1 MVDDPAGPSAANPA
15 PGMRVTAK
23 SLVAAANAE
32 ITSLSVAAAAALQN
46 NSEHLFVDLR
56 DIREL
61 EREGTIPNAFHAPRG
76 MLEFWVDPDSP
87 YFKSEFGEGKT
98 YVFFCQSGW
107 RSAIAT
113 KAVQDM
119 GLSPVAHIDGGFRA
133 WADANEDKQ
142 SYEDNRAANKAR
154 KAANAEK
161 HS

>member
-1 MVDDPAGPSAANPA
+1 MAEDKTAAQSP
-15 PGMRVTAK
+15 PISSMRVTAK

-32 ITSLSVAAAAALQN
+32 VTTLSVADAAALQG
-46 NSEHLFVDLR
+46 SPEHMFVDLR
-56 DIREL
+56 DVREL
-61 EREGTIPNAFHAPRG
+61 EREGTIPNAFHSPRG

-133 WADANEDKQ
+133 WSDAHETKQ
-142 SYEDNRAANKAR
+142 SYADNRAATKAR

-161 HS
+161 NS

>member
-1 MVDDPAGPSAANPA
+1 MADDPASAQAAAPA
-15 PGMRVTAK
+15 RGLRVTAK
-23 SLVAAANAE
+23 SLVAAANAQ
-32 ITSLSVAAAAALQN
+32 ITTLSVADAAALRER
-46 NSEHLFVDLR
+46 SDHLFVDLR
-56 DIREL
+56 DVREL
-61 EREGTIPNAFHAPRG
+61 EREGTIPDAFHSPRG

-87 YFKSEFGEGKT
+87 YFKNEFGQGKT

-133 WADANEDKQ
+133 WAEANGDRQ
-142 SYEDNRAANKAR
+142 SYEDNRAAYKAR
-154 KAANAEK
+154 KAANSEK

>member
-1 MVDDPAGPSAANPA
+1 MAD
-15 PGMRVTAK
+15 GMRVTAK

-32 ITSLSVAAAAALQN
+32 ITTLSVADAVALKDSPN
-46 NSEHLFVDLR
+46 HLFVDLR
-56 DIREL
+56 DVREL
-61 EREGTIPNAFHAPRG
+61 EREGTIPGAFHSPRG

-119 GLSPVAHIDGGFRA
+119 GLSPVAHIESGFRG
-133 WADANEDKQ
+133 WSDAEQETQ
-142 SYEDNRAANKAR
+142 SYADNRAANKAR
-154 KAANAEK
+154 QAAKQDAGN
-161 HS
+161 